1 MVLILVKRGIRI
13 TKMAVPDTE
22 HLCMESLDDDLDAG
36 PPIPGD
42 EQSSWLWFLVLPT
55 HSSQI

>member
-1 MVLILVKRGIRI
+1 MGLVMLKWRIVVLILVKRGIRI

-42 EQSSWLWFLVLPT
+42 GQ
-55 HSSQI
+55 